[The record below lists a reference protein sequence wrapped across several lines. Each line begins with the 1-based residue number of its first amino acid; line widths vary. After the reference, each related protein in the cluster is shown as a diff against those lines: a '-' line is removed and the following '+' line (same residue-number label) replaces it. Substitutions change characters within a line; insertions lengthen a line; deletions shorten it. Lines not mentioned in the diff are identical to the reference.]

1 MLCTPATVRGKKVR
15 TVTLAALPKNILKK
29 AENYDATKY
38 KLKPAAVQN
47 LVLLATAREVE
58 EKFGKFG
65 EDETDDYYELEAAVP
80 LEDGV
85 AVPDKA
91 LDG

>member
-1 MLCTPATVRGKKVR
+1 M
-15 TVTLAALPKNILKK
+15 
-29 AENYDATKY
+29 
-38 KLKPAAVQN
+38 
-47 LVLLATAREVE
+47 LLATAREVE

-80 LEDGV
+80 LEDKV
-85 AVPDKA
+85 AGPDQA